1 MSALEVFKNRQSA
14 MAKIAQARESTKT
27 AVSGIEIVLGS
38 AASGYVAKQIG
49 EVAGVPADV
58 AIGLVGLGIGLGMR
72 QRDVTALSLGFLA
85 GYARDFGASLATS
98 MPTV

>member
-1 MSALEVFKNRQSA
+1 MSALEVFKNKQSA

-38 AASGYVAKQIG
+38 AASGYVSRQIG
-49 EVAGVPADV
+49 EVAGIPADV

-85 GYARDFGASLATS
+85 GYARDFGASLAT
-98 MPTV
+98 PTV